1 MIIDWLYNLGI
12 RITLFIFWPFIVI
25 FILCLLIIA
34 FFIVWMTILFTDRLN
49 ISFKDADGKEK
60 LNVRDWN
67 VS

>member
-34 FFIVWMTILFTDRLN
+34 FFIVWMTILFTDRLDS
-49 ISFKDADGKEK
+49 I
-60 LNVRDWN
+60 
-67 VS
+67 